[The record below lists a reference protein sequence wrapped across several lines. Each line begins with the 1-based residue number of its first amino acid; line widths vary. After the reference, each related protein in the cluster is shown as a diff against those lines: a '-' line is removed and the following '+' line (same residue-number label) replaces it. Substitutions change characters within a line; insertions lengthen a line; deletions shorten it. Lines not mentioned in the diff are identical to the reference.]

1 MIFSVELTL
10 FYYHCFPCFV
20 LCHTV
25 THVLLFFFRPFT
37 EASSITDQAFMGLN
51 GKTKKESDRDR
62 MVRLGFMTPF
72 GTIVK
77 AAEKSPPPAP
87 STDFEKFLMSAPGKG
102 GKKKPTKRASLSG
115 SSRNGSAKTQ
125 LQDSAPRQSSRNGS
139 AKTQLQDST
148 PRQSSQ
154 GRPSL
159 LANKRSNLFDE
170 KDFRNYDPEVDY
182 TQKRFQ
188 RKRRYKMA
196 HNFSED
202 AQLSGDEYQDEDG
215 EIVESDGDYVPDR
228 RDMRHMS
235 ELDTEDGD
243 CSGRKSCVIVLQ
255 FLNTVYCK

>member
-1 MIFSVELTL
+1 ML
-10 FYYHCFPCFV
+10 P
-20 LCHTV
+20 
-25 THVLLFFFRPFT
+25 FFFCPFT

-51 GKTKKESDRDR
+51 GQPKKESERDR

-77 AAEKSPPPAP
+77 AAEKSQPPAP

-102 GKKKPTKRASLSG
+102 GKKKSMKRASLSG
-115 SSRNGSAKTQ
+115 SSPNGSAKTP
-125 LQDSAPRQSSRNGS
+125 S
-139 AKTQLQDST
+139 QDST
-148 PRQSSQ
+148 PQQSSQ

-159 LANKRSNLFDE
+159 LAKKRSNLFDE

-188 RKRRYKMA
+188 RKRQYKMA
-196 HNFSED
+196 HNFSQD

-228 RDMRHMS
+228 HDMHHMS
-235 ELDTEDGD
+235 EPDMEDED
-243 CSGRKSCVIVLQ
+243 FSGRKSYVVVLQ
-255 FLNTVYCK
+255 CLNTEYCK